1 MKKKKASRPTTL
13 SFSDFAHGV
22 LCYCTIE
29 KSRFCG
35 LTFLVH
41 DSSQMNVN
49 NAVWDHLSMHMQNLK
64 IPAKKYLYQPAF
76 FYFMPQYTKPHQ
88 FVDYDF

>member
-1 MKKKKASRPTTL
+1 MQKKKKKKPASRPTTF

-49 NAVWDHLSMHMQNLK
+49 NAVWDHLSIHMQNSK
-64 IPAKKYLYQPAF
+64 IPAKK
-76 FYFMPQYTKPHQ
+76 
-88 FVDYDF
+88 